1 MKLLLFA
8 HPALVGSCRAFSQ
21 SCVIMGSYKAEDLV
35 KVEHNSKG
43 TSAHSHQSVKL
54 VCQEPG
60 LAVDEQGRW

>member
-1 MKLLLFA
+1 
-8 HPALVGSCRAFSQ
+8 
-21 SCVIMGSYKAEDLV
+21 MGSYKAEDLV